1 MAASKSRSSALAI
14 MVVAVVII
22 GGVSSYFMFRQ
33 QPETQIVTT
42 TPTATTLP
50 RTQTTTQPRL
60 CRLYGRLFFD
70 YNGDGKQDPKEPVV
84 PDVAVAL
91 DGKNVTVTNSTGWYM
106 INDAPKG
113 NHTIR
118 PFPPKNFRYMCESAS
133 EFRSVKEPYEIVAR
147 NDTRK
152 DIGLMEGFLTL
163 PLSSKTKY
171 SIGRMY
177 DWDPSTR
184 AYLWW
189 NGKKG
194 SVGEIEDVNHA
205 GIDYDIP
212 VGEDVIAM
220 APGRISAFEHGP
232 QGQLGVTITHVNGDL
247 STYYAHLSRIT
258 VQIGQT
264 VSRGE
269 KIGESGMSG
278 AVYPHLH
285 INNYRIVGRFQR
297 IYDFYAPTFPLVG
310 SLNGYWER
318 VIGTSGD
325 FYWKVVE
332 SGENNPNLLGFW
344 TVRNDPKYS
353 V

>member
-1 MAASKSRSSALAI
+1 VVGSVGSYLLISRAP
-14 MVVAVVII
+14 
-22 GGVSSYFMFRQ
+22 Q
-33 QPETQIVTT
+33 
-42 TPTATTLP
+42 TL
-50 RTQTTTQPRL
+50 TTQSATIKPIASFKL
-60 CRLYGRLFFD
+60 FGKIFFD
-70 YNGDGKQDPKEPVV
+70 YNGNGKQDVGE
-84 PDVAVAL
+84 PDVADVVISL
-91 DGKNVTVTNSTGWYM
+91 NGKNMTDTNSTGWYE
-106 INDAPKG
+106 IEDLAKG
-113 NHTIR
+113 KHSLRIYASR
-118 PFPPKNFRYMCESAS
+118 NFRFMCESDL
-133 EFRSVKEPYEIVAR
+133 EFRRSNETYVIQVDS
-147 NDTRK
+147 DTRK

-163 PLSSKTKY
+163 PLSSRAKY

-177 DWDPSTR
+177 DRDPSTR
-184 AYLWW
+184 TYLWW

-194 SVGEIEDVNHA
+194 SVEEIGDVNHS

-212 VGEDVIAM
+212 VGEDVVAM
-220 APGRISAFEHGP
+220 APGRVTAFEHGA
-232 QGQLGVTITHVNGDL
+232 QGQLGVTITHMNGDL
-247 STYYAHLSRIT
+247 STYYTHLSRVT

-285 INNYRIVGRFQR
+285 INTYRIVGRFQQ

-318 VIGTSGD
+318 VLPNGD

-332 SGENNPNLLGFW
+332 KGEDNPNLLGFW
-344 TVRNDPKYS
+344 TVHNDPKYS